1 MHLGIKGFLV
11 PWEVHVLDMAE
22 QAALS
27 SAGVRVFRVLSM
39 MGWCFWTGFYRDFHS
54 AKAM

>member
-1 MHLGIKGFLV
+1 MDAFRHHFLV

-27 SAGVRVFRVLSM
+27 SAGAGVFLRFFLWWAGAFGQGV
-39 MGWCFWTGFYRDFHS
+39 
-54 AKAM
+54 